1 MACPA
6 SGVLMRSDYHHGH
19 LGSRSMA
26 QPYATSLRSL
36 ATQKATLLLALILI
50 TRPWPDSVPYERPA
64 SALGGV
70 TISLARLCL
79 VEGGTGQ
86 FVAAAADASR
96 NRRQPRPEHQL
107 VAEHVDRV
115 GLPRPGVTGEPPFA
129 ALPVLSRP
137 F

>member
-1 MACPA
+1 
-6 SGVLMRSDYHHGH
+6 
-19 LGSRSMA
+19 MA

-50 TRPWPDSVPYERPA
+50 TSPLAGFRPIRA
-64 SALGGV
+64 
-70 TISLARLCL
+70 ARFRTRRRYDLPGSTCL

-86 FVAAAADASR
+86 CVAAAADASR